1 MKLIYLPQEIRKKH
15 IITGLLLMLMCTV
28 GWGEMDN
35 SMHTAA
41 SSINATQVETTLLFT
56 VLLSAFLIVLSFR
69 VLDLRGSPVTKW
81 LHPADRIIEQET
93 LDRAI
98 RGHGNL
104 IEYAPIFLL
113 LMLCLEIEGAP
124 EEQLLLGGTLFT
136 IGRLMHGIVFS
147 FMRPQLVMR
156 IGGMA
161 LTFTGFFV
169 LIGSAYSIL

>member
-1 MKLIYLPQEIRKKH
+1 MKRF
-15 IITGLLLMLMCTV
+15 ITGLLLTLISTV

-35 SMHTAA
+35 SAAMTA

-81 LHPADRIIEQET
+81 LHPADRSIEQDT

-104 IEYAPIFLL
+104 IEYAPMFLI
-113 LMLCLEIEGAP
+113 LMLCAELQGAP
-124 EEQLLLGGTLFT
+124 QGQLLLSGALFAV
-136 IGRLMHGIVFS
+136 GRLMHGIVFS
-147 FMRPQLVMR
+147 FMRPQPLMR

-169 LIGSAYSIL
+169 LIGSAVSIL

>member
-1 MKLIYLPQEIRKKH
+1 MKRF
-15 IITGLLLMLMCTV
+15 ITGLLLTLISTV

-35 SMHTAA
+35 SAAMTA

-81 LHPADRIIEQET
+81 LHPADRSIEQDT

-104 IEYAPIFLL
+104 IEYAPMFLI
-113 LMLCLEIEGAP
+113 LMLCAELQGAP
-124 EEQLLLGGTLFT
+124 QGQLLLSGALFAV
-136 IGRLMHGIVFS
+136 GRLMHGIVFS
-147 FMRPQLVMR
+147 FMRPQPLMR

-169 LIGSAYSIL
+169 LIRSAVSIL

>member
-1 MKLIYLPQEIRKKH
+1 MQR
-15 IITGLLLMLMCTV
+15 IIIGLLLSLMSPV
-28 GWGEMDN
+28 SWSEVDN
-35 SMHTAA
+35 STSLVA
-41 SSINATQVETTLLFT
+41 SNINIPQLEITLLFT

-81 LHPADRIIEQET
+81 LHPADRHIEQET

-104 IEYAPIFLL
+104 IEYAPMFLI
-113 LMLCLEIEGAP
+113 LMLCAELQGAP
-124 EEQLLLGGTLFT
+124 QGQLLFSGVLFAV
-136 IGRLMHGIVFS
+136 GRLMHGIVFS
-147 FMRPQLVMR
+147 FMRPQPVMR

-169 LIGSAYSIL
+169 LIESAVSIL

>member
-1 MKLIYLPQEIRKKH
+1 MQR
-15 IITGLLLMLMCTV
+15 IIIGLLLSLMSPV
-28 GWGEMDN
+28 SWSEVDN
-35 SMHTAA
+35 STSLVA
-41 SSINATQVETTLLFT
+41 SNINIPQLEITLLFT

-81 LHPADRIIEQET
+81 LHPADRRIEQET

-104 IEYAPIFLL
+104 IEYAPMFLI
-113 LMLCLEIEGAP
+113 LMLCAELKGAP
-124 EEQLLLGGTLFT
+124 QGQLLLSGAFFAV
-136 IGRLMHGIVFS
+136 GRLMHGIVFS
-147 FMRPQLVMR
+147 FMRPQPVMR

-169 LIGSAYSIL
+169 LIGSAVSIL

>member
-1 MKLIYLPQEIRKKH
+1 MQR
-15 IITGLLLMLMCTV
+15 IIIGLFLSLMCRV
-28 GWGEMDN
+28 SWSEIDN
-35 SMHTAA
+35 STRLVAPN
-41 SSINATQVETTLLFT
+41 INIPQLEITLLFT

-81 LHPADRIIEQET
+81 LHPADRHIEQET

-104 IEYAPIFLL
+104 IEYAPMFLI
-113 LMLCLEIEGAP
+113 LMLCAELQGAP
-124 EEQLLLGGTLFT
+124 QGQLLLSGVLFAV
-136 IGRLMHGIVFS
+136 GRLMHGIVFS
-147 FMRPQLVMR
+147 FMRPQPVMR

-169 LIGSAYSIL
+169 LIGSAVSIL

>member
-1 MKLIYLPQEIRKKH
+1 MKH
-15 IITGLLLMLMCTV
+15 IITGLLLSLMSAV
-28 GWGEMDN
+28 GWSEMDN
-35 SMHTAA
+35 SMPTAA
-41 SSINATQVETTLLFT
+41 SNINATQVEITLLFT
-56 VLLSAFLIVLSFR
+56 ALLSVFLIILSFR

-81 LHPADRIIEQET
+81 LHAADRRIEQET
-93 LDRAI
+93 LERAI

-104 IEYAPIFLL
+104 IEYAPMFLL
-113 LMLCLEIEGAP
+113 LMLCLELEGAA

-147 FMRPQLVMR
+147 FMRPQPVMR

-169 LIGSAYSIL
+169 LIGSAVSIL

>member
-1 MKLIYLPQEIRKKH
+1 MKRF
-15 IITGLLLMLMCTV
+15 ITGLLLTLISTV

-35 SMHTAA
+35 SAAMTA

-81 LHPADRIIEQET
+81 LHPADRSIEQDT

-104 IEYAPIFLL
+104 IEYAPMFLI
-113 LMLCLEIEGAP
+113 LMLCAELQGAP
-124 EEQLLLGGTLFT
+124 QGQLLLSGALFAV
-136 IGRLMHGIVFS
+136 GRLMHGIVFS
-147 FMRPQLVMR
+147 FMRPQPLMR

-169 LIGSAYSIL
+169 LIGSAVSILLANSN